1 LTCFVV
7 SVAYA
12 CLEVCLS
19 SIDEALCS
27 HIRGELASL
36 VESGTRFDL
45 PWFQGGVWSF
55 VIEKPC
61 VLVAALLSSE
71 LGICHPYGLV

>member
-1 LTCFVV
+1 LRFVL
-7 SVAYA
+7 AQ
-12 CLEVCLS
+12 LMK
-19 SIDEALCS
+19 LCVL
-27 HIRGELASL
+27 IFGGELASL

-61 VLVAALLSSE
+61 VLVAALLSFE
-71 LGICHPYGLV
+71 RGICHPYGLV